1 MYTHSGLLQKQ
12 IYLGVPYLND
22 VKLLYNFLLNGMFG
36 SRQTLSREQT
46 LELMLALSGNENLK
60 FLLPS

>member
-36 SRQTLSREQT
+36 QGKHC
-46 LELMLALSGNENLK
+46 LESKHLN
-60 FLLPS
+60 